1 MISDSLTFKIID
13 WVEFKVWD
21 LKDVQLSGCKAIRNN
36 KIDLEKS
43 PFKPSYER
51 TEART
56 SAPLVKV
63 DSTNMKSKVWP
74 RQPCWTG

>member
-1 MISDSLTFKIID
+1 ML
-13 WVEFKVWD
+13 
-21 LKDVQLSGCKAIRNN
+21 QLSGCKAIRDN
-36 KIDLEKS
+36 KINLEKS

-63 DSTNMKSKVWP
+63 DSTNMKTEV
-74 RQPCWTG
+74 